1 MANYVRGEGAF
12 NAKLVIVG
20 EAPGVHED
28 ELRRPFVGPSGELL
42 DTFLEECGVKRNQ
55 VYITNVRK
63 WKPPDNDFNRWNEG
77 EPTLEAQTESLWEEI
92 NSIKPNCVLALG
104 ERALTAFTGKRGIF
118 NWRGSIL
125 RDINH
130 STKVVATWHPAN
142 LLRSNEENIESG
154 RGIFK
159 YLYKQVIRAD
169 FARAIEESRTPHL
182 DLPERQLDICS
193 TSLQFYR
200 FIDKIYANGQTA
212 ADIEALSC
220 IPDCISFSAGPLAA
234 MSVPLWPHIGT
245 INYEGLPPT
254 ELAYIWKAIAELLA
268 DPKIRK
274 IGQNFKFDEDKI
286 YRLGFRL
293 DKLWWDTGIA
303 EHVINPEMPL
313 SLQFMTSIR
322 TREPYY
328 KDEGKLFDAKR
339 DKYERRLIYNA
350 RDSAVTEEI
359 AIDQLKDLTEL
370 GLLDQFHQCYM
381 PRHKFYLD
389 MERVGFRVSETVRDN
404 LLEKYMLLWDT
415 VHSRNTNNL
424 GYDLNVSSTPQVIFC
439 VYKDLKLPL
448 RLKVRKKK
456 DGSKI
461 KTPSA
466 DEETLTSLMA
476 NNAKNERIR
485 NILSDILEERKIR
498 KTISTYILAKS
509 DYDGRMRTSFNICGT
524 ETDRTSTSNIAA
536 PIRPEKSMGVAFQTL
551 TKHGDIGAD
560 ICEMYIPDDK
570 HVFINADL
578 SQAEA
583 RVVFV
588 LAEDW
593 DALKNLADPMFDLHW
608 QVAKWIWPYEL
619 PSVEDCKRTLSKED
633 MRRFIGKTGRHAGN
647 LGIKKHT
654 FMMNVN
660 TDAKKYG
667 YDLKISEWKAGE
679 ILKVFHKNCPKVEQV
694 FHKTVEE
701 TLNASRVL
709 VGPILFGPDG
719 KQMLHG
725 RRRMFFDRWSN
736 DLLKEAYSD
745 IPQSTVSN
753 QTKHAG
759 MRIKSRLPWV
769 RFILEG
775 HDALLAQIPD
785 NDDQIAEYCA
795 VAREELEKPITFSG
809 GSFDRKAYELI
820 IPADF
825 TIGRKN
831 YKDLEK
837 LKFKLVLEN
846 AI

>member
-1 MANYVRGEGAF
+1 MARFVRGEGNF
-12 NAKLVIVG
+12 NADLMLVG
-20 EAPGVHED
+20 EAPGANED
-28 ELRRPFVGPSGELL
+28 ELGRPFVGPAGELV
-42 DTFLEECGVKRNQ
+42 DQFLEENGIKRSQ

-63 WKPPDNDFNRWNEG
+63 YRPPNNDFSIWNKD
-77 EPTLEAQTESLWEEI
+77 EPDIETQIQLLWDEV
-92 NSIKPNCVLALG
+92 NSIKPNCILALG
-104 ERALTAFTGKRGIF
+104 DRALTALTGKKGIF

-130 STKVVATWHPAN
+130 STKVVSTWHPAN
-142 LLRSNEENIESG
+142 LLRTKEENIEQG
-154 RGIFK
+154 RGVFK
-159 YLYKQVIRAD
+159 YLYKQVIRHD
-169 FARAIEESRTPHL
+169 FARAIEEARTSYL
-182 DLPERQLDICS
+182 DLPERQLDIC
-193 TSLQFYR
+193 TNSLQFYR
-200 FIDKIYANGQTA
+200 FVDKIYANGQTA
-212 ADIEALSC
+212 ADIEALTC

-234 MSVPLWPHIGT
+234 ISVPLWPRIGR
-245 INYEGLPPT
+245 INYDGLPPT

-268 DPKIRK
+268 DPKIKK

-286 YRLGFRL
+286 YRLGMRL
-293 DKLWWDTGIA
+293 DTLWWDTAIA
-303 EHVINPEMPL
+303 AHVINPEMPK
-313 SLQFMTSIR
+313 SLEFLTSIH

-328 KDEGKLFDAKR
+328 KDEGKDHDAKR
-339 DKYERRLIYNA
+339 DKYEKRLIYNA
-350 RDSAVTEEI
+350 RDGAVTEEV
-359 AIDQLKDLTEL
+359 AIDQLEVLTEM
-370 GLLDQFHQCYM
+370 GLLEQFHQCYM

-389 MERVGFRVSETVRDN
+389 MERVGFLVDEQVQQN
-404 LLEKYMLLWDT
+404 LLEKYLILFDT
-415 VHSRNTNNL
+415 VHRRTANNL
-424 GYDLNVSSTPQVIFC
+424 GYDLNVNSTPQVIHC
-439 VYKDLKLPL
+439 VYKDLGLPL

-456 DGSKI
+456 DGTKI

-476 NNAKNERIR
+476 NNAKTERVR

-560 ICEMYIPDDK
+560 ICEMYVPDDGY
-570 HVFINADL
+570 VFINSDL

-593 DALKNLADPMFDLHW
+593 DSLDKLKDPNFDLHW
-608 QVAKWIWPYEL
+608 QVAKWIWPFDL
-619 PSVEDCKRTLSKED
+619 PSVEDCKKTLSKED

-679 ILKVFHKNCPKVEQV
+679 ILKVFHKNCPKIEGV

-701 TLNASRVL
+701 QLNATRVL

-719 KQMLHG
+719 RKMRSG
-725 RRRMFFDRWSN
+725 RYRMFFDRWSN

-775 HDALLAQIPD
+775 HDALLALIPD
-785 NDDQIAEYCA
+785 NTEQISEYCN
-795 VAREELEKPITFSG
+795 VAKEEFEKPITFSG
-809 GSFDRKAYELI
+809 GSFDRKGYELV

-837 LKFKLVLEN
+837 FKLAQMV
-846 AI
+846 A